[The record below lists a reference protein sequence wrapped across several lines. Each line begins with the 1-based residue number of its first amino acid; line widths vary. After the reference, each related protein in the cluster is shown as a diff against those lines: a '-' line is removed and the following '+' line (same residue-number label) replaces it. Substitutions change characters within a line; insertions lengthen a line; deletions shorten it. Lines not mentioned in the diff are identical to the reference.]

1 MLSKFQ
7 TSKAFPAQQVDRHLK
22 LKLFQQLKHN
32 YQAILIE
39 IKQLQG
45 RSIEELKAIKDRV
58 QSTCETAIEKL
69 SKLPIRHEKELT
81 VIRRNDLESKALITK
96 LEKIQEVC
104 LEAIASS
111 NQPENH
117 TTITTLQRIHN
128 SVGEKLMK
136 LSEIISTTDNAL
148 SEQQQ
153 LVVLQQEQA
162 LLKLLKLKSDLGVDL
177 NKIHNGADQEY
188 EQITKLALQIKNEQ
202 YANLFDGVRHNNAIV
217 IEEIEQDLDPKLE
230 NIIKQARGVNNEVIF
245 QVKRKVEVLDT
256 NVEEIT
262 HQANLDHKAAIME
275 MWQIYDNLK
284 GQLTIIE
291 QQAKQDHA
299 VMRSTIRQLQ
309 LKNTQD
315 DQSVFTEEEK
325 LKPLLFSVNL
335 NVPERKEEG
344 SALLSSPT
352 AMLRFMAP

>member
-1 MLSKFQ
+1 
-7 TSKAFPAQQVDRHLK
+7 
-22 LKLFQQLKHN
+22 
-32 YQAILIE
+32 
-39 IKQLQG
+39 
-45 RSIEELKAIKDRV
+45 V

-111 NQPENH
+111 NQPEDH
-117 TTITTLQRIHN
+117 TMITTLQRIHN

-136 LSEIISTTDNAL
+136 LSEIISTTGNEL
-148 SEQQQ
+148 IEQQQ

-162 LLKLLKLKSDLGVDL
+162 LLKLKSSFGVDL
-177 NKIHNGADQEY
+177 NKIHNRADQEY
-188 EQITKLALQIKNEQ
+188 ERIAKLALQIKNEQ
-202 YANLFDGVRHNNAIV
+202 YANLFDGIRHNNSIV

-230 NIIKQARGVNNEVIF
+230 NIIKQARGINNGVIF
-245 QVKRKVEVLDT
+245 QVKRKVDVLDS
-256 NVEEIT
+256 NVEDIT
-262 HQANLDHKAAIME
+262 HQANLAHKAATMK
-275 MWQIYDNLK
+275 MWQIYNNLK
-284 GQLTIIE
+284 GQLTTIE